1 MDAIIFIYLFM
12 YLLKRSPPLQ
22 TKSELRKVLLDT
34 AGIYIEDHLLDAIF
48 IDTDKDGSKFTEYP
62 LVCCT

>member
-1 MDAIIFIYLFM
+1 M
-12 YLLKRSPPLQ
+12 Q

-34 AGIYIEDHLLDAIF
+34 AGIYVEDHLLDAIF

>member
-1 MDAIIFIYLFM
+1 MQSYSSIFLCIYCNAL
-12 YLLKRSPPLQ
+12 PPMQ

-34 AGIYIEDHLLDAIF
+34 AGIYVEDHLLDAIF